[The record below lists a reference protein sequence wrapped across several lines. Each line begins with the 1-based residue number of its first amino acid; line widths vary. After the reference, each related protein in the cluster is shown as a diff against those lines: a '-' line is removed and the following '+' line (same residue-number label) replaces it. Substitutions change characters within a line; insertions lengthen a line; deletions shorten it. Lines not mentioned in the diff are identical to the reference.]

1 MAHQPRPDA
10 FFSAGGSSILTDP
23 RRILLPHFVR
33 HIAPER
39 TEEWLRV
46 FGVKAPASTMH
57 HYQFYLHDYE
67 TDPSTQPWLLWP
79 LATKLWSIYHE
90 FFAQLTPELQY
101 AMRLYID
108 CVLATTEPED
118 VFRFPLRRSDGPL
131 PLHRVPSQDSLP
143 IEPRLA
149 LYHHVDKWIYHS
161 RRLTAAQENRI
172 PYLKLIRRCRPQK
185 FNANKEFVT
194 RDLTE
199 NDKRVLR
206 HWTLVTR
213 LGNYRHAH
221 VPSLGTS
228 LRERQLVLSASASTV
243 LTTLACREFLVYA
256 VHDDPAL
263 FKTMDQQRHGAW
275 TRYRHATIKAADGYR
290 LSAEPP
296 TAYFKETQGDLA
308 RLMIPV
314 SFWEAT
320 LPLFRRLGVPY
331 DVVSP
336 EFVARMASV
345 FRYAQG
351 RRIEWHKSLIES
363 IPFSSLQAKEKLVE
377 IMTRY
382 YSSVATWNVLDWS
395 QENNKEDLDLL
406 YSLCLAQ
413 YYAKTVFL
421 VSLESHVL
429 DAQFDA
435 LMHRSRGD
443 ADVATKAMQF
453 VACPSCFKEHSMVCR
468 PLPGSSSTSTTTTT
482 TRRRK
487 RAKVFTASAVAGLSK
502 VRINIHS
509 MEVYCGRK
517 SGKKRSQCMRAPVC
531 RFPLLGQLLCFR
543 GVFYT
548 LCTRPECGIVTVFDP
563 VTSKTSDPVCASC
576 SSSSSVV
583 KTNNNNEE
591 EDLYYYDY
599 SDEDLDPETGEPELY
614 RGVRIKRKYKKK
626 T

>member
-1 MAHQPRPDA
+1 M
-10 FFSAGGSSILTDP
+10 
-23 RRILLPHFVR
+23 
-33 HIAPER
+33 APER

-46 FGVKAPASTMH
+46 FGVKAPASTTH
-57 HYQFYLHDYE
+57 HYQFYLDDYE

-101 AMRLYID
+101 ALRLYID

-118 VFRFPLRRSDGPL
+118 VYKFPLRMSDGPL
-131 PLHRVPSQDSLP
+131 PLERVPSQDSLP

-194 RDLTE
+194 RDSTD

-213 LGNYRHAH
+213 LGNYRHAN

-228 LRERQLVLSASASTV
+228 LRERQLALFAPAPTT

-263 FKTMDQQRHGAW
+263 FKTLDQQRHGAW
-275 TRYRHATIKAADGYR
+275 TRYRQATIRAANGYR
-290 LSAEPP
+290 LSMEPP

-320 LPLFRRLGVPY
+320 LPLFRRLGAPY
-331 DVVSP
+331 DIVSP

-345 FRYAQG
+345 FRYAHG
-351 RRIEWHKSLIES
+351 TNRIEWHKSLIES
-363 IPFSSLQAKEKLVE
+363 VPFAAKEKLVE

-382 YSSVATWNVLDWS
+382 YSSATATTWNVLDWS
-395 QENNKEDLDLL
+395 GEKKDDLDLL
-406 YSLCLAQ
+406 YSLCLAH

-421 VSLESHVL
+421 VSLESHAL

-468 PLPGSSSTSTTTTT
+468 PLPGSSTSTTTTTT

-576 SSSSSVV
+576 SSSVV
-583 KTNNNNEE
+583 KPVATNNGDEE

-599 SDEDLDPETGEPELY
+599 ADEDLDPETGEPELY
-614 RGVRIKRKYKKK
+614 RGVRVKRKYKI
-626 T
+626 